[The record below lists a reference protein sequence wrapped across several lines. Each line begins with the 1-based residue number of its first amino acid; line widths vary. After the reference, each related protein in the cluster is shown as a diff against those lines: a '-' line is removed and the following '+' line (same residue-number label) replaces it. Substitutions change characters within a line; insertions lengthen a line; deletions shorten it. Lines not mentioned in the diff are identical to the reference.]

1 MTPDPD
7 AFLDYV
13 QVRSRAD
20 ALALAASDVEGA
32 VTPAYDLS
40 VAATL
45 LNLGHGRDMIL
56 KVLGYVPERIR
67 DRLEAEERAP
77 AAAGAERLPQPGI
90 GDRPASR

>member
-1 MTPDPD
+1 MAGDLTPEPD
-7 AFLDYV
+7 AFLDSV
-13 QVRSRAD
+13 QERSRAD

-56 KVLGYVPERIR
+56 RVLGYVPDGIR
-67 DRLEAEERAP
+67 ARLEAEEGSTTRD
-77 AAAGAERLPQPGI
+77 GA
-90 GDRPASR
+90 S